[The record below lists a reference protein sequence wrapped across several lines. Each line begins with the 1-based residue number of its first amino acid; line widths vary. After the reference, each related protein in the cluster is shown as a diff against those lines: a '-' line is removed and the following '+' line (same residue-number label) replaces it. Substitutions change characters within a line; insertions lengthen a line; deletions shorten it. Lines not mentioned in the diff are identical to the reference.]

1 MADRESIA
9 GREHQGGEAM
19 TSRILLVTG
28 SRALEGS
35 AYEAQARA
43 VLAAY
48 ATAFAPSLVVAGD
61 AGGPDAW
68 AAEWVAAT
76 QGVGLR
82 VYDLKRNVINEHNEL
97 VREWSVLEGT
107 ESKPLPLQRNASMVW
122 ETAEQQRKG
131 AVVEV
136 FALHAAWS
144 KTAGTLHTWSAARV
158 RGLRGTLV
166 RFEEAER

>member
-1 MADRESIA
+1 
-9 GREHQGGEAM
+9 M
-19 TSRILLVTG
+19 TARILLVTG

-43 VLAAY
+43 MLAAY
-48 ATAFAPSLVVAGD
+48 ASAFAPSLVVAGD

-68 AAEWVAAT
+68 AAEWAAAT

-82 VYDLKRNVINEHNEL
+82 VYDLKRNVINEHNEI
-97 VREWSVLEGT
+97 VREWPVLEETDGM
-107 ESKPLPLQRNASMVW
+107 PLSLQRNASMVW

-144 KTAGTLHTWSAARV
+144 KTAGTLHTWSAARA
-158 RGLRGTLV
+158 RGLRGALV

>member
-1 MADRESIA
+1 
-9 GREHQGGEAM
+9 M

-43 VLAAY
+43 MLAAY
-48 ATAFAPSLVVAGD
+48 ASAFAPSLVVAGD

-68 AAEWVAAT
+68 AAEWAAAT

-82 VYDLKRNVINEHNEL
+82 VYDLKRNVINEHNEI
-97 VREWSVLEGT
+97 VREWPVLEETDGM
-107 ESKPLPLQRNASMVW
+107 PLPLQRNASMVH

-144 KTAGTLHTWSAARV
+144 KTAGTLHTWSAAQA
-158 RGLRGTLV
+158 RGLRGALV

>member
-1 MADRESIA
+1 
-9 GREHQGGEAM
+9 M

-43 VLAAY
+43 MLAAY
-48 ATAFAPSLVVAGD
+48 ASAFAPSLVVAGD

-68 AAEWVAAT
+68 AAEWAAAT

-82 VYDLKRNVINEHNEL
+82 VYDLKRNVINEHNEI
-97 VREWSVLEGT
+97 VREWPVLEETDGM
-107 ESKPLPLQRNASMVW
+107 PLSLQRNASMVW

-144 KTAGTLHTWSAARV
+144 KTAGTLHTWSAAQA
-158 RGLRGTLV
+158 RGLRGALV

>member
-1 MADRESIA
+1 MSA
-9 GREHQGGEAM
+9 
-19 TSRILLVTG
+19 RILLVTG

-43 VLAAY
+43 MLAAY
-48 ATAFAPSLVVAGD
+48 ASAFAPSLVVAGD

-68 AAEWVAAT
+68 AAEWAAAT

-82 VYDLKRNVINEHNEL
+82 VYSLDGDVYDEHAARL
-97 VREWSVLEGT
+97 RWWPVLEGT
-107 ESKPLPLQRNASMVW
+107 EGKSLPLQRNASMVW
-122 ETAEQQRKG
+122 ETAEQQRKD

-144 KTAGTLHTWSAARV
+144 KTAGTLHTWSASRA

>member
-1 MADRESIA
+1 MSA
-9 GREHQGGEAM
+9 
-19 TSRILLVTG
+19 RILLVTG

-43 VLAAY
+43 MLAAY
-48 ATAFAPSLVVAGD
+48 ASAFAPSLVVAGD

-68 AAEWVAAT
+68 AAEWAAAT

-82 VYDLKRNVINEHNEL
+82 VYDLKCNVINEHNEI
-97 VREWSVLEGT
+97 VREWPVLEETDGM
-107 ESKPLPLQRNASMVW
+107 PLPLQRNASMVH

-144 KTAGTLHTWSAARV
+144 KTADTLHTWSASRA

>member
-1 MADRESIA
+1 MSA
-9 GREHQGGEAM
+9 
-19 TSRILLVTG
+19 RILLVTG

-35 AYEAQARA
+35 AHEAQAKA
-43 VLAAY
+43 LLAAY
-48 ATAFAPSLVVAGD
+48 ASAFSPSLVVAGD

-68 AAEWVAAT
+68 AAEWAAAT

-82 VYDLKRNVINEHNEL
+82 VYDLKRNVINEHNEI
-97 VREWSVLEGT
+97 VREWPVLEGT
-107 ESKPLPLQRNASMVW
+107 ESKPLPLRRNASMVF

-144 KTAGTLHTWSAARV
+144 KTAGTLHAWSAARA
-158 RGLRGTLV
+158 RGLRGALV

>member
-82 VYDLKRNVINEHNEL
+82 VYALDGGVYDEHAARL
-97 VREWSVLEGT
+97 RRWPVLEETDGMLP
-107 ESKPLPLQRNASMVW
+107 PLRRNASMVW

-144 KTAGTLHTWSAARV
+144 KTAGTLHTWSAARA

-166 RFEEAER
+166 RFEETER

>member
-1 MADRESIA
+1 
-9 GREHQGGEAM
+9 M
-19 TSRILLVTG
+19 TARILLVTG

-43 VLAAY
+43 MLAAY
-48 ATAFAPSLVVAGD
+48 ASAFAPSLVVAGD

-68 AAEWVAAT
+68 TAEWAAAT

-82 VYDLKRNVINEHNEL
+82 VYALDDGGVYDEHAARL
-97 VREWSVLEGT
+97 RRWSVLEGADGVL
-107 ESKPLPLQRNASMVW
+107 PPLQRNASMVH

-144 KTAGTLHTWSAARV
+144 KTAGTLHAWSAANA
-158 RGLRGTLV
+158 RGLRGALV

>member
-1 MADRESIA
+1 
-9 GREHQGGEAM
+9 M

-28 SRALEGS
+28 SRVLEGS

-43 VLAAY
+43 MLAAY
-48 ATAFAPSLVVAGD
+48 ASAFAPSLVVAGD

-68 AAEWVAAT
+68 VAEWAAAT

-82 VYDLKRNVINEHNEL
+82 VYALDGGVYDEHAAQL
-97 VREWSVLEGT
+97 RRWPVLEETDG
-107 ESKPLPLQRNASMVW
+107 KLLLPLQRNASMVF

-136 FALHAAWS
+136 LALRADWAT
-144 KTAGTLHTWSAARV
+144 TAGTLHTWTSARV
-158 RGLRGTLV
+158 RGLRGALV